1 MSTRIEIKE
10 KCAPAKI
17 NLLIQNCCDPLIQ
30 EIIPFDTPGLPPI
43 GAFSDTE
50 GNCWTLLN
58 TTEDRITSIR
68 RVSNPYGSCET
79 CIADNP
85 CPENLVVDSCC
96 AAFETI
102 FSSTLPGIGVGDT
115 FSDTFGFCWTV
126 TGTTPAP
133 INGVVSVFT
142 AYPAQDCTT
151 CLGDN
156 ICPDIYSIGS
166 CCENICDPNLRI
178 ELFTTLAQLGGGIP
192 GDTFVDQFGFCW
204 TINLLPEVNFTLLT
218 GSFIQYVSGVGDGC
232 ESDECLSTCENFINY
247 TIQNCETQEI
257 EVVQALFGYSVGN
270 SLLLNFLTDITPQC
284 WEIISWDNTS
294 LPTKIIR
301 EIFDCFKNCITCA
314 QG

>member
-1 MSTRIEIKE
+1 MSTRIEIKAE
-10 KCAPAKI
+10 CAPSI

-30 EIIPFDTPGLPPI
+30 EIIPFGLPGIPPI

-50 GNCWTLLN
+50 GNCWTLLG
-58 TTEDRITSIR
+58 TTEDPITSIR
-68 RVSNPYGSCET
+68 TVSASYGNCVT
-79 CIADNP
+79 CLDENP

-96 AAFETI
+96 AVFETI
-102 FSSTLPGIGVGDT
+102 FSSTLPGIGIGDT
-115 FSDTFGFCWTV
+115 FSDNFGFCWTV

-142 AYPAQDCTT
+142 AYPAQNCTT

-156 ICPDIYSIGS
+156 ICPDIYSITS
-166 CCENICDPNLRI
+166 CCENICNPNLRI
-178 ELFTTLAQLGGGIP
+178 DLFTTLAQLGGGTP
-192 GDTFVDQFGFCW
+192 GETFVDQFGFCW
-204 TINLLPEVNFTLLT
+204 LINPLPVTTFTLLT
-218 GSFIQYVSGVGDGC
+218 GSFIQYGSSYVDC
-232 ESDECLSTCENFINY
+232 EACIENNNSCETFINY
-247 TIQNCETQEI
+247 TIKNCETQEI

-270 SLLLNFLTDITPQC
+270 SLLLNFITDLTPQC

-301 EIFDCFKNCITCA
+301 EIFDCFKNCITCL

>member
-10 KCAPAKI
+10 KCAPSI

-30 EIIPFDTPGLPPI
+30 EIIPFGLPGIPPI
-43 GAFSDTE
+43 GAFSDVE
-50 GNCWTLLN
+50 GNCWTLLG

-68 RVSNPYGSCET
+68 KGIGQYGSCAT
-79 CIADNP
+79 CLDENP

-96 AAFETI
+96 AVFETI
-102 FSSTLPGIGVGDT
+102 FSGTLPGIAVGDT
-115 FSDTFGFCWTV
+115 FSDNFGFCWTV

-133 INGVVSVFT
+133 INGVVSVGA
-142 AYPAQDCTT
+142 AYPAEDCTT

-156 ICPDIYSIGS
+156 ICPDIYSIVS
-166 CCENICDPNLRI
+166 CCENICNPNLRI
-178 ELFTTLAQLGGGIP
+178 ELFTTLAQLGGGTP

-204 TINLLPEVNFTLLT
+204 TINPLPEVDFTLLT
-218 GSFIQYVSGVGDGC
+218 GSFIQFTSLVGDGC
-232 ESDECLSTCENFINY
+232 ESDQCLESCETFINY
-247 TIQNCETQEI
+247 TIKNCKTQEI
-257 EVVQALFGYSVGN
+257 AIVQAPFGFSVGN
-270 SLLLNFLTDITPQC
+270 SLLLNFTTDITPQC

-294 LPTKIIR
+294 LPTKIIE